1 MEIKIVKSRRDFSD
15 FVMLPWKIYRKDPVW
30 VPPLISDVKFV
41 LDKKK
46 NPFWKHAE
54 QKLFLVKKKR
64 KVMGRIA
71 AIIDRDY
78 NQAHKEKVGFFGFFE
93 CFNNY
98 EVAEL
103 LLSTAKMYLH
113 ENGMEIIRGP
123 MNPTIYEECGTLI
136 SGFDT
141 QPYVMMTHNPPYY
154 PQFLNRFGL
163 VKAVDWYAYLAE
175 VLPEPPKM
183 VTISA
188 KYAAEHYPQVKVR
201 AMNME
206 NYDQEVQKIREV
218 FNTAWNKNW
227 GHVPFSDEEMNSLA
241 KRLKPL
247 AVPELAYFAEIDGK
261 PIGVLIGIPNFNE
274 VLKHLNGRLF
284 PFGWIKALYYARK
297 IKTARL
303 IIMGVLEEYRKMG
316 VEALMYVAA
325 HKAGYRLGYKW
336 VEASMILE
344 QNNPTRKAAEAFDSK
359 PYKIYRIYEMRI

>member
-1 MEIKIVKSRRDFSD
+1 MEIKIVKTRRDFRD
-15 FVMLPWKIYRKDPVW
+15 FVMLPWKIYRKDPAW
-30 VPPLISDVKFV
+30 VPPLISEVKFV
-41 LDKKK
+41 LSTKQ

-54 QKLFLVKKKR
+54 LKLFLVKKKR

-71 AIIDRDY
+71 AIIDQ
-78 NQAHKEKVGFFGFFE
+78 NHIQFHKEKVGFFGFFE

-103 LLSTAKMYLH
+103 LLSAAKMYLR
-113 ENGMEIIRGP
+113 ENGMEIMRGP
-123 MNPTIYEECGTLI
+123 MNPTVYEECGTLI
-136 SGFDT
+136 KGFDS

-154 PQFLNRFGL
+154 PQYFDRFGL
-163 VKAVDWYAYLAE
+163 VKAVDWYAYLGE
-175 VLPEPPKM
+175 VSPEPPKTA
-183 VTISA
+183 VIAA
-188 KYAAEHYPQVKVR
+188 KYAAENYPQVKVR
-201 AMNME
+201 PMQME
-206 NYDQEVQKIREV
+206 KYDQEVQKIKEV
-218 FNTAWNKNW
+218 FNAAWSKNW
-227 GHVPFSDEEMNSLA
+227 GHEPFTDDEMKALA

-247 AVPELAYFAEIDGK
+247 AVPELAYFAEIEGK
-261 PIGVLIGIPNFNE
+261 PIGVLIAIPNFNE

-325 HKAGYRLGYKW
+325 HKAGYKLGYKW

-344 QNNPTRKAAEAFDSK
+344 QNNLTRKAAEAFSTK
-359 PYKIYRIYEMRI
+359 PYKIYRIYDIRI